1 MSKKPTYKE
10 LEQKIKKFEKK
21 VETFSNVDEVLAESE
36 MKCQLLLTNLPSI
49 VYRGFKDWSVEFTDN
64 KVEAFTGYSREE
76 FNSKKLKWSD
86 LILKED
92 IESAKESFIGA
103 LKIRDS
109 YARDYRVK
117 TRLGEILWIQDRGQ
131 IIYDKKDDI
140 KYIIGTFFDI
150 TDRKKAEEAL
160 KKQSTQL
167 MQARK
172 LASLGVLTAG
182 VAHELNNPLNNIS
195 TSIQILF
202 EELEDDNIE
211 YKQNLLLEAES
222 QVERAKNIIKA
233 LLEFSH
239 EKSLSFKLVQF
250 KNLVKK
256 SIELIKEEMSD
267 EISIN
272 MNIPENIEA
281 NLDPKRVQRVLINL
295 MLNGIQAMMEGG
307 VLTIRAW
314 ESIEDDTKML
324 YFQVQDTGHGISKQ
338 DINKIFDPFFT
349 TKDVGQGSGLGL
361 SISHSIIEQH
371 GGRIEVEGVPEK
383 GSKFTVIL
391 PSNDNNKN

>member
-1 MSKKPTYKE
+1 METKPSYEE
-10 LEQKIKKFEKK
+10 LEQRNRALEKE
-21 VETFSNVDEVLAESE
+21 VEKLRQEDGILIESE
-36 MKCQLLLTNLPSI
+36 MKYQVMLKNLPS
-49 VYRGFKDWSVEFTDN
+49 VVFKGFKDWSVEFTDN
-64 KVEAFTGYSREE
+64 KVESLMGYSQEE

-92 IESAKESFIGA
+92 IDVAKESLIEA
-103 LKIRDS
+103 LKSRDV
-109 YARDYRVK
+109 YTREYRVK

-131 IIYDKKDDI
+131 IIYDKNGDI

-150 TDRKKAEEAL
+150 TDRKKAKEKL
-160 KKQSTQL
+160 KKQNKQL
-167 MQARK
+167 MKARK

-195 TSIQILF
+195 TSIQILL

-222 QVERAKNIIKA
+222 QVERAKNII
-233 LLEFSH
+233 
-239 EKSLSFKLVQF
+239 LSFKRVQL
-250 KNLVKK
+250 KNLIKN
-256 SIELIKEEMSD
+256 SINLIKEEIPN

-272 MNIPENIEA
+272 MNVPENIEA
-281 NLDPKRVQRVLINL
+281 NLDPKRVQQVLINL

-307 VLTIRAW
+307 VLTIKAW
-314 ESIEDDTKML
+314 ERIEDDTKML

-338 DINKIFDPFFT
+338 DVKKIFDPFFT
-349 TKDVGQGSGLGL
+349 TRDVGQGSGLGL

-371 GGRIEVEGVPEK
+371 GGRIEVEGVSEK

>member
-1 MSKKPTYKE
+1 MSQKPTYKE

-256 SIELIKEEMSD
+256 SIELIKEEMPD

>member
-1 MSKKPTYKE
+1 MPKRPTYEE
-10 LEQKIKKFEKK
+10 LEQRNRALEKE
-21 VETFSNVDEVLAESE
+21 VEKLRQEDGILIESE
-36 MKCQLLLTNLPSI
+36 MKYQVMLKNLPS
-49 VYRGFKDWSVEFTDN
+49 VVFKGFKDWSVEFTDN
-64 KVEAFTGYSREE
+64 KVESLMGYSQEE

-92 IESAKESFIGA
+92 IDVAKESLIEA
-103 LKIRDS
+103 LKSRDV
-109 YARDYRVK
+109 YTREYRVK

-131 IIYDKKDDI
+131 IIYDKNGDI

-150 TDRKKAEEAL
+150 TDRKKAKETL
-160 KKQSTQL
+160 KKQNKQL
-167 MQARK
+167 MKARK

-195 TSIQILF
+195 TSIQILL

-239 EKSLSFKLVQF
+239 EKSLSFKRVQL
-250 KNLVKK
+250 KNLIKN
-256 SIELIKEEMSD
+256 SINLIKEEIPN

-272 MNIPENIEA
+272 MNVPENIEA
-281 NLDPKRVQRVLINL
+281 NLDPKRVQQVLINL

-307 VLTIRAW
+307 VLTIKAW
-314 ESIEDDTKML
+314 ERIEDDTKML

-338 DINKIFDPFFT
+338 DVKKIFDPFFT
-349 TKDVGQGSGLGL
+349 TRDVGQGSGLGL

-371 GGRIEVEGVPEK
+371 GGRIEVEGVSEK

>member
-1 MSKKPTYKE
+1 
-10 LEQKIKKFEKK
+10 
-21 VETFSNVDEVLAESE
+21 
-36 MKCQLLLTNLPSI
+36 MKYQVMLKNLPS
-49 VYRGFKDWSVEFTDN
+49 VVFKGFKDWSVEFTDN
-64 KVEAFTGYSREE
+64 KVESLMGYSQEE

-92 IESAKESFIGA
+92 IDVAKESLIEA
-103 LKIRDS
+103 LKSRDV
-109 YARDYRVK
+109 YTREYRVK

-131 IIYDKKDDI
+131 IIYDKNGDI

-150 TDRKKAEEAL
+150 TDRKKAKEKL
-160 KKQSTQL
+160 KKQNKQL
-167 MQARK
+167 MKARK

-195 TSIQILF
+195 TSIQILL

-239 EKSLSFKLVQF
+239 EKSLSFKRVQL
-250 KNLVKK
+250 KNLIKN
-256 SIELIKEEMSD
+256 SINLIKEEIPN

-272 MNIPENIEA
+272 MNVPENIEA
-281 NLDPKRVQRVLINL
+281 NLDPKRVQQVLINL

-307 VLTIRAW
+307 VLTIKAW
-314 ESIEDDTKML
+314 ERIEDDTKML

-338 DINKIFDPFFT
+338 DVKKIFDPFFT
-349 TKDVGQGSGLGL
+349 TRDVGQGSGLGL

-371 GGRIEVEGVPEK
+371 GGRIEVEGVSEK